1 MEEFRANVYHPP
13 TTDFPIV
20 AVIFDQDDRIVKS
33 KVVLSEI
40 EGQNFIVEMLTE
52 LRHLDYLDRPR

>member
-1 MEEFRANVYHPP
+1 MQEFKANVYHPP

-20 AVIFDQDDRIVKS
+20 AIIFDQDDHIVKS

-40 EGQNFIVEMLTE
+40 DGQAFIVQMLTE
-52 LRHLDYLDRPR
+52 LRRLDYLDRPR